1 MPSSQN
7 RGGGD
12 FRNEIIWCYKSGGA
26 SPKRRFSQ
34 KHDVILCY
42 GKSGKKTLF
51 NPQLE
56 KSYNRDLKPYKFK
69 GVKEY
74 CDDIGWYTLVGMKDY
89 WLIDMVGRTSKE
101 RLGYPT
107 QKPEALLERIIKASS
122 NEGDIILDPFCG
134 CGTTIAVAEKLNRQF
149 VGIDISS
156 FAIDLVRDK
165 RLKNKDINIQG
176 IPFDLRSAEKL
187 AIDNAFNFESWAVT
201 RLPGFVPNAKQIGDG
216 GIDGRATL
224 TNKPDNWDTKLA
236 LAQVKSGGKFSL
248 GHLRDFM
255 HVIDSNKA
263 AMGCFVT
270 LHPVDTTGSRKEIAN
285 ASTVHVDNYDFP
297 RMQMWSIDDYF
308 NQRPP
313 RLPMMNDPYTGKS
326 MIPQLF

>member
-1 MPSSQN
+1 M
-7 RGGGD
+7 
-12 FRNEIIWCYKSGGA
+12 
-26 SPKRRFSQ
+26 
-34 KHDVILCY
+34 CY

-122 NEGDIILDPFCG
+122 NEGDVVLDPFCG

-156 FAIDLVRDK
+156 FAIDLVKNK
-165 RLKNKDINIQG
+165 RLNDRNIKVNG
-176 IPFDLRSAEKL
+176 IPSDFESAKRL
-187 AIDNAFNFESWAVT
+187 ASENPFNFESWAVT
-201 RLPGFVPNAKQIGDG
+201 RLPGFVPNTKQVADG
-216 GIDGRATL
+216 GVDGRATITHMPENL
-224 TNKPDNWDTKLA
+224 NSRLA
-236 LAQVKSGGKFSL
+236 LAQIKGGKFL
-248 GHLRDFM
+248 IDHLRAFINVTD
-255 HVIDSNKA
+255 DNEA
-263 AMGCFVT
+263 ALGVYVT
-270 LHPVDTTGSRKEIAN
+270 LEPINTPGSRKAVSG
-285 ASTVHVDNYDFP
+285 ASTVCINGQHFP
-297 RMQMWSIDDYF
+297 RMQIYPIREYF
-308 NQRPP
+308 QQRAPK
-313 RLPMMNDPYTGKS
+313 LPMMNDPYTGKS

>member
-1 MPSSQN
+1 MPHPN
-7 RGGGD
+7 GTPVD
-12 FRNEIIWCYKSGGA
+12 DVWDIPII
-26 SPKRRFSQ
+26 
-34 KHDVILCY
+34 
-42 GKSGKKTLF
+42 
-51 NPQLE
+51 NP
-56 KSYNRDLKPYKFK
+56 
-69 GVKEY
+69 
-74 CDDIGWYTLVGMKDY
+74 M
-89 WLIDMVGRTSKE
+89 SKE

-122 NEGDIILDPFCG
+122 NEGDVVLDLFCG

-156 FAIDLVRDK
+156 FAIDLVQDK
-165 RLKNKDINIQG
+165 RLKNKDIDIQG
-176 IPFDLRSAEKL
+176 IPSDMKPAEKL
-187 AIDNAFNFESWAVT
+187 AGNNPFNFESWAVT

-236 LAQVKSGGKFSL
+236 LAQVKSGATFFL

-255 HVIDSNKA
+255 HVIESNKA

-297 RMQMWSIDDYF
+297 RMQMWSIEDYF